1 MTHKPMLKQVPLSLI
16 SPIKA
21 ILSSCASYTYMSV
34 RKYPCRKSRRFGGA
48 EQWNQGSSSMLDAAW
63 EETLASSNARSP
75 RVTGSG
81 IRATTPSMACMADD
95 YVRTYIVRAVVGSIL
110 SSASLVLSKSRYV
123 LLILLLL
130 LPTTTTHTSTFS
142 SVQQSR
148 NNFYRFEC
156 FSIQNKVTIF
166 STTLSPFYVISRY
179 S

>member
-1 MTHKPMLKQVPLSLI
+1 MTHKPMLKHVPLSFI

-21 ILSSCASYTYMSV
+21 ILSSCALYAYVSV

-95 YVRTYIVRAVVGSIL
+95 YVRTYIRAVVGSIL

-130 LPTTTTHTSTFS
+130 LPTTTTHTSTFN

>member
-1 MTHKPMLKQVPLSLI
+1 MTHNSMLRYVLLSLI
-16 SPIKA
+16 FPIKA
-21 ILSSCASYTYMSV
+21 ILSSCTYTYMSV

-95 YVRTYIVRAVVGSIL
+95 YVRTYIRAVVGSIL
-110 SSASLVLSKSRYV
+110 SSASLVLSKWRYV
-123 LLILLLL
+123 LLILVL
-130 LPTTTTHTSTFS
+130 LPTTTTHTSTFN

>member
-1 MTHKPMLKQVPLSLI
+1 MTHNSMLRYVLLSLI
-16 SPIKA
+16 FPIKA
-21 ILSSCASYTYMSV
+21 ILSSSAYTYMSV

-95 YVRTYIVRAVVGSIL
+95 YVRTYIRAVVGSIL

-130 LPTTTTHTSTFS
+130 LPTTTTHTSTFN

-179 S
+179 T

>member
-1 MTHKPMLKQVPLSLI
+1 MSHNSMLKHVPLSLI
-16 SPIKA
+16 SPIKV
-21 ILSSCASYTYMSV
+21 ILSSCAYTYMSV

-95 YVRTYIVRAVVGSIL
+95 YVRTYIRAVVVGSIL

-130 LPTTTTHTSTFS
+130 PMTTTHTSTFN

>member
-1 MTHKPMLKQVPLSLI
+1 
-16 SPIKA
+16 
-21 ILSSCASYTYMSV
+21 MSV

-110 SSASLVLSKSRYV
+110 SSASLVLSKWRYV
-123 LLILLLL
+123 LLILVL
-130 LPTTTTHTSTFS
+130 LPTTTTHTSTFN

-148 NNFYRFEC
+148 NNFYRIQC

-166 STTLSPFYVISRY
+166 STTLYILYVISMY
-179 S
+179 KWSSMKLQKLSS

>member
-1 MTHKPMLKQVPLSLI
+1 MLRYVLLSLI
-16 SPIKA
+16 FPIKA
-21 ILSSCASYTYMSV
+21 ILSSCTYTYMSV

-95 YVRTYIVRAVVGSIL
+95 YVRTYIRAVVGSIL

-130 LPTTTTHTSTFS
+130 LLPMTTTHTSTFN

>member
-1 MTHKPMLKQVPLSLI
+1 MVKYVLNTYGRYLVHLLAELFLWWMTHKPMLKHVLLSLI

-75 RVTGSG
+75 WVTGSG

-95 YVRTYIVRAVVGSIL
+95 YDVRMYIRAVVGSIL
-110 SSASLVLSKSRYV
+110 SSASYMPVLNCN
-123 LLILLLL
+123 LLILLLN
-130 LPTTTTHTSTFS
+130 PAKYS
-142 SVQQSR
+142 S
-148 NNFYRFEC
+148 
-156 FSIQNKVTIF
+156 QNKKK
-166 STTLSPFYVISRY
+166 
-179 S
+179 